1 MSKCFWIGLRITE
14 TYIQM
19 EQKIAGLS
27 MIGKEKYYQV
37 ENGRMDI
44 INPFDVR
51 FGLD

>member
-27 MIGKEKYYQV
+27 MIGFARILSMEQ
-37 ENGRMDI
+37 I
-44 INPFDVR
+44 P
-51 FGLD
+51 